1 MGHIAFYMPDEKR
14 PLDKGNVKLLE
25 IEDNPALPK
34 YDILVA
40 EPKRSSWHRMKYYL
54 PSVKDVIKLV
64 LFSAVTVIGATFI
77 SRFMFNDLGS
87 TVRLVSFILF
97 LGY

>member
-1 MGHIAFYMPDEKR
+1 MPDEKR
-14 PLDKGNVKLLE
+14 PLNKENDKLLE

-40 EPKRSSWHRMKYYL
+40 EPKRSSWHRVKYYL
-54 PSVKDVIKLV
+54 PSVKDIIKLV
-64 LFSAVTVIGATFI
+64 LFSAVTVIIGTTLI
-77 SRFMFNDLGS
+77 SRFMFNDPGS